1 MNLRHSLF
9 RFQLKRKGGKEKR
22 RRRRLPAALQGLMG
36 EANLRFARG
45 EFDEA
50 IKMCME
56 VIRQFSHSP
65 EPYQQYL
72 ADPHQVEASC
82 FLGLVKPPLT
92 LPTWSMLCPSP

>member
-1 MNLRHSLF
+1 M
-9 RFQLKRKGGKEKR
+9 KRKGGKEKR

-65 EPYQQYL
+65 EPYQVNCYCVDIYSAWWTLDLSVLQS
-72 ADPHQVEASC
+72 D
-82 FLGLVKPPLT
+82 VKECIESL
-92 LPTWSMLCPSP
+92 LYHWEM

>member
-1 MNLRHSLF
+1 MY

-36 EANLRFARG
+36 EANLRYARG

-65 EPYQQYL
+65 EPYQ
-72 ADPHQVEASC
+72 V
-82 FLGLVKPPLT
+82 T
-92 LPTWSMLCPSP
+92 LLCGMQGKHRQPWMRILIHLILNL